1 MAFLAALPAITSV
14 AGATTAVAGAAGSIF
29 GGGKKGGAQ
38 AAPIDYYQQYG
49 AQAAAASSPLTAAMQ
64 GLGVLQGSLGGALG
78 LEGSTLS
85 SAQLSVLKEAINQAQ
100 TQTAGQASEVLGLVG
115 AGIDLQKTLGQAKVG
130 TELLAPQFAQ
140 QAGSAALAGEN
151 QLANL
156 TATTNYG
163 LKNLQETT
171 RAQVAAKQAATL
183 ADVFSSRAKTEG
195 LLALGAQSLSS
206 NLQLEQART
215 LSSLAKTRGNTAS
228 QIALKEYG
236 KTSALAGQRYFS

>member
-1 MAFLAALPAITSV
+1 MSFIPLATAGLSAL
-14 AGATTAVAGAAGSIF
+14 GSIF
-29 GGGKKGGAQ
+29 GGGGGGAQ

-64 GLGVLQGSLGGALG
+64 GLGVLQGSLGGALAV
-78 LEGSTLS
+78 ESSTLS
-85 SAQLSVLKEAINQAQ
+85 SAQLSVLKEAINRAQ
-100 TQTAGQASEVLGLVG
+100 TQTAAQASEVLGLVG
-115 AGIDLQKTLGQAKVG
+115 GGIDLQKTLGQAKVS

-140 QAGSAALAGEN
+140 QAGSAALGGEN

-156 TATTNYG
+156 TAATNYG

-195 LLALGAQSLSS
+195 SLALGAQALSS
-206 NLQLEQART
+206 NLQLQQAKT
-215 LSSLAKTRGNTAS
+215 LSDLAKIKGSTES
-228 QIALKEYG
+228 QLALKRYG
-236 KTSALAGQRYFS
+236 TSTALAGQRFFA

>member
-1 MAFLAALPAITSV
+1 MTAAAFIPLATAGVSAL
-14 AGATTAVAGAAGSIF
+14 GNLF
-29 GGGKKGGAQ
+29 GGGKKSGSAQ
-38 AAPIDYYQQYG
+38 AAPIDYYQAYG
-49 AQAAAASSPLTAAMQ
+49 AQAAAATSPLTAAMQ
-64 GLGVLQGSLGGALG
+64 GLGVLQGSLGGALAV
-78 LEGSTLS
+78 ESSTLS

-140 QAGSAALAGEN
+140 QAGSAALGGEN
-151 QLANL
+151 QLATL
-156 TATTNYG
+156 TAATNYG

-195 LLALGAQSLSS
+195 SLALGAQSLSS
-206 NLQLEQART
+206 NLQLQQAKT
-215 LSSLAKTRGNTAS
+215 LSDLAKIKGSTES
-228 QIALKEYG
+228 QLALKRYG
-236 KTSALAGQRYFS
+236 TSTALAGQRFFA